1 MENKNIVKDLNGN
14 GMKTNYQIFV
24 DGSCRANGNGG
35 IGVVWLKNGKKVFE
49 YSKGYKN
56 VTNNKMELLAIFYA
70 LSSINKIIDSLEIVS
85 DSEYALG
92 CIFNE
97 KWNPKKNKELIAKI
111 KKQLKITQS
120 LVKEP
125 IKWTHVKGHQKQGDI
140 NMVWN
145 NYADKLCTN
154 ASSMIL

>member
-1 MENKNIVKDLNGN
+1 MI
-14 GMKTNYQIFV
+14 NYKIYT

-35 IGVVWLKNGKKVFE
+35 LGIVWLKNGKKVFE

-56 VTNNKMELLAIFYA
+56 VTNNIMELSAIYIA
-70 LSSINKIIDSLEIVS
+70 LRSIKKEINSLEIIS

-111 KKQLKITQS
+111 KKQLKTTQS

-125 IKWTHVKGHQKQGDI
+125 IKYRHIYGHQKVGNED
-140 NMVWN
+140 MVWN
-145 NYADKLCTN
+145 NKVDSLATN
-154 ASSMIL
+154 ESSMIL

>member
-1 MENKNIVKDLNGN
+1 MI
-14 GMKTNYQIFV
+14 NYQVFT
-24 DGSCRANGNGG
+24 DGSCRGNKNGG

-56 VTNNKMELLAIFYA
+56 TTNNIMELTAIYIA
-70 LSSINKIIDSLEIVS
+70 LKSIVKDINSLEIIS
-85 DSEYALG
+85 DSEYSIG
-92 CIFNE
+92 VIT
-97 KWNPKKNKELIAKI
+97 KPWKPKKNIELIDKI
-111 KKQLKITQS
+111 KKQLIETQK

>member
-1 MENKNIVKDLNGN
+1 MI
-14 GMKTNYQIFV
+14 NYQIFT

-35 IGVVWLKNGKKVFE
+35 IGIVWLKNGEKVFE

-56 VTNNKMELLAIFYA
+56 VTNNIMELKAIGIALA
-70 LSSINKIIDSLEIVS
+70 SIKNPIDSLEIVS

-97 KWNPKKNKELIAKI
+97 KWNPKKNKDLINTI
-111 KKQLKITQS
+111 KKQLKKTQS

-125 IKWTHVKGHQKQGDI
+125 IKYRHVYGHQKEGGID
-140 NMVWN
+140 MVYN
-145 NYADKLCTN
+145 NYVDKLAAN
-154 ASSMIL
+154 ESSMVL